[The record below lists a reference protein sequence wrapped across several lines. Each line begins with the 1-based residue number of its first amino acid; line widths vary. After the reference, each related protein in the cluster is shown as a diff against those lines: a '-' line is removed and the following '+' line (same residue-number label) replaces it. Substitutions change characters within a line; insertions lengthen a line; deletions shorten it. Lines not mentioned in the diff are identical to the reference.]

1 MDKFGKT
8 GVVPP
13 PEKPE
18 LPATRGVVPSPDTEH
33 VCSHASAEATQNRV
47 LFCHWEKD
55 GRRGGTLPHK
65 TPPFYSSQ
73 IGLQRIKERIL
84 WIKNTTLIICYWLYN
99 WTGCVSSSPQ
109 SNKKLK
115 TQFLITQK
123 INFNGKLADIL
134 ESFPVLVYRTCELI
148 IYLKIITIIHELVH

>member
-1 MDKFGKT
+1 MWSWVNDCIKKSVWQFNRWCQDVAKFRWAHTASSKTLRILTWQLIMDKFGKT

-33 VCSHASAEATQNRV
+33 ICSHASAEATQDRV

-84 WIKNTTLIICYWLYN
+84 WMKNTTLIICYWLYN
-99 WTGCVSSSPQ
+99 WTGCVSASP
-109 SNKKLK
+109 
-115 TQFLITQK
+115 
-123 INFNGKLADIL
+123 
-134 ESFPVLVYRTCELI
+134 
-148 IYLKIITIIHELVH
+148 